1 MVRERYDLTGKV
13 AIVTGASRGIGKAIA
28 AALAESGATVILT
41 SRKAEHVEKAAQE
54 IREQGGKA
62 YTIACHMGHP
72 EEIDR
77 LVDEVI
83 RRSGTVDVVVNNAAI
98 NPVITGLEFV
108 EPALFEKMIQVNLY
122 GPLRLAQRVF
132 PYMARHKRGSIIN
145 MSSVYGL
152 KPERGLGLY
161 SITKAAL
168 IMQTKALAR
177 EWGDHGIRI
186 NAICPGLIR
195 TRFSAALWQDPEVQA
210 RIEGELPLHRIGEPE
225 DVAGLALFLASDAAA
240 YCTGGVYLVDGG
252 EMLL

>member
-1 MVRERYDLTGKV
+1 MRERYTLTDRV

-28 AALAESGATVILT
+28 TALAECGATVVIT
-41 SRKAEHVEKAAQE
+41 GRKAENVEKAA
-54 IREQGGKA
+54 RDLKA
-62 YTIACHMGHP
+62 EDLKVHPMPCHMGRP

-83 RRSGTVDVVVNNAAI
+83 QRFGRVDVVVNNAAI
-98 NPVITGLEFV
+98 NPVITGMESI
-108 EPALFEKMIQVNLY
+108 EPALFEKMVQVNLY
-122 GPLRLAQRVF
+122 GPLRLSQRVF
-132 PYMARHKRGSIIN
+132 PHMARQKRGSIIN
-145 MSSVYGL
+145 ISSVYGL
-152 KPERGLGLY
+152 KPARGLGLY

-177 EWGDHGIRI
+177 EWRDHGIRV

-195 TRFSAALWQDPEVQA
+195 TRFSAALWQNPEVQA
-210 RIEGELPLHRIGEPE
+210 RIEGEYPLHRIGEPE
-225 DVAGLALFLASDAAA
+225 DVAGMAVFLASDASA